1 MLKFALLT
9 FVVVMFMAFKWLGD
23 SQDEA
28 YASCL
33 AGSHTASTCRAYT
46 Y

>member
-1 MLKFALLT
+1 MLKFCVLMS
-9 FVVVMFMAFKWLGD
+9 VVVMFMAFKWLGD
-23 SQDEA
+23 SQDKA
-28 YASCL
+28 YQSCL